1 MFERRF
7 FTKKF
12 IMLLSV
18 CLAFVML
25 ANFSSD
31 GLRFKATD
39 KILSAYALEQ
49 DDEENPEA
57 DQEDNRYAELLP
69 LVFPE
74 GQAQLET
81 TEDGDVTFDGT
92 CSIFEDMEYVYIEE
106 FNISCTFDVDN
117 MLFVLEQDSDLY
129 DQFIESE
136 ALVSDEDGSLYAII
150 DAIDTTLYS
159 SWYTSDYALSELL
172 YGITNRDLISVC
184 GFENI
189 APPFEPIEIE
199 VASVNDEYGVLNQD
213 SNTSKNTNRAIRGWR
228 LFAFIVAV
236 IVVVYVIVCETAE
249 QIQAEKN
256 LVHNRNLE
264 NDLNTLNDIPL
275 ETYITRQANDNV
287 REYKLGFADFDGVGC
302 EVASVYNLL
311 ISLDRAELLSEVIY
325 NFEKWSIV
333 YAVGWGY
340 LGSNPKQIYKY
351 LRNRGIAYTKY
362 TSLSRFRRAVANTHS
377 DNYIYS
383 AWNNPVS
390 KGLHTFYLRRNMTV
404 EEDSTIIS
412 YTGYNSTIEGIGSYN
427 NISAVQNDYGPF
439 IIGYIIL

>member
-31 GLRFKATD
+31 GLRFKATN
-39 KILSAYALEQ
+39 KILSAYALERN
-49 DDEENPEA
+49 DEDNPEA

-106 FNISCTFDVDN
+106 FNISCSFDVDN

-172 YGITNRDLISVC
+172 YGITNRDLISVY

-213 SNTSKNTNRAIRGWR
+213 SNTSKNTNSAIRGWR

-249 QIQAEKN
+249 QIQAKKN
-256 LVHNRNLE
+256 YRANQNLE
-264 NDLNTLNDIPL
+264 VDTEDGDGLAEGVLINSQH
-275 ETYITRQANDNV
+275 ENV
-287 REYKLGFADFDGVGC
+287 LSDYQFGFTTFGGVGC
-302 EVASVYNLL
+302 EVAAVYNLM
-311 ISLDRAELLSEVIY
+311 IFLDRPEMLSETIY
-325 NFEKWSIV
+325 NFEKWSIE

-340 LGSNPKQIYKY
+340 LGSNPRQIYKY

-390 KGLHTFYLRRNMTV
+390 DGLHTFYLRRNTTV

-412 YTGYNSTIEGIGSYN
+412 YTGYNSSPDGTVPYN
-427 NISAVQNDYGPF
+427 NISAVQNYFGPF